1 MATNPKEPI
10 RKTRDALTGLADQPS
25 ARETI
30 ARWQREWPSDTI
42 ACPIQAMLI
51 TLGRIDNVNVA
62 FGELAGDGAL
72 VEVAQRIKHFAA
84 DELESSNAWV
94 AARLNGGTFLLLARQ
109 ECSRER
115 WQWLA
120 EALADAIALP
130 IASPEGGGSSL
141 RLWPRIALMRV
152 TEKDDPESVLERLAA
167 VAEGMRESN
176 RRRIDWSTG
185 EAAHAGRS
193 NRQFEADL
201 LAAID
206 RNEIQ
211 ILFQPQYS
219 LEDDR
224 IIGAEALARWDHPVV
239 GRIGGGA
246 LFQIAERADH
256 IAHLSRHIVERALE
270 EALAWPHHLQL
281 SINITPVDLAVE
293 NFAIDFAQ
301 MAERIGFPLGRIT
314 LELVEQVLLADL
326 DRVSRVLDQL
336 KLFGVQIALDDFGAG
351 FCNFRYLKVLPI
363 DCIKLDRSMLDGVLE
378 DERDKAV
385 VHAIVAMAAALDLTV
400 VVEGVEQE
408 AQRKFMQAAGCKAY
422 QGFLRAK
429 PMTAQEFLKLANS

>member
-167 VAEGMRESN
+167 VSYTHLTLPTK
-176 RRRIDWSTG
+176 RI
-185 EAAHAGRS
+185 
-193 NRQFEADL
+193 
-201 LAAID
+201 
-206 RNEIQ
+206 
-211 ILFQPQYS
+211 
-219 LEDDR
+219 
-224 IIGAEALARWDHPVV
+224 V
-239 GRIGGGA
+239 
-246 LFQIAERADH
+246 
-256 IAHLSRHIVERALE
+256 
-270 EALAWPHHLQL
+270 
-281 SINITPVDLAVE
+281 
-293 NFAIDFAQ
+293 
-301 MAERIGFPLGRIT
+301 
-314 LELVEQVLLADL
+314 
-326 DRVSRVLDQL
+326 
-336 KLFGVQIALDDFGAG
+336 
-351 FCNFRYLKVLPI
+351 
-363 DCIKLDRSMLDGVLE
+363 
-378 DERDKAV
+378 
-385 VHAIVAMAAALDLTV
+385 
-400 VVEGVEQE
+400 
-408 AQRKFMQAAGCKAY
+408 
-422 QGFLRAK
+422 
-429 PMTAQEFLKLANS
+429 

>member
-1 MATNPKEPI
+1 MATNPQEPM

-42 ACPIQAMLI
+42 SCPIQAMLI

-130 IASPEGGGSSL
+130 IASPEGEGSL

-167 VAEGMRESN
+167 VAEGMRGATVGG
-176 RRRIDWSTG
+176 STG
-185 EAAHAGRS
+185 RRGKRRMPGVPTASSRPICLPRS
-193 NRQFEADL
+193 TATRSRSSSSPN
-201 LAAID
+201 I
-206 RNEIQ
+206 
-211 ILFQPQYS
+211 
-219 LEDDR
+219 
-224 IIGAEALARWDHPVV
+224 RWK
-239 GRIGGGA
+239 
-246 LFQIAERADH
+246 
-256 IAHLSRHIVERALE
+256 
-270 EALAWPHHLQL
+270 
-281 SINITPVDLAVE
+281 T
-293 NFAIDFAQ
+293 
-301 MAERIGFPLGRIT
+301 
-314 LELVEQVLLADL
+314 
-326 DRVSRVLDQL
+326 
-336 KLFGVQIALDDFGAG
+336 
-351 FCNFRYLKVLPI
+351 
-363 DCIKLDRSMLDGVLE
+363 
-378 DERDKAV
+378 
-385 VHAIVAMAAALDLTV
+385 
-400 VVEGVEQE
+400 
-408 AQRKFMQAAGCKAY
+408 
-422 QGFLRAK
+422 
-429 PMTAQEFLKLANS
+429 TA

>member
-1 MATNPKEPI
+1 MATNPQEPM

-42 ACPIQAMLI
+42 SCPIQAMLI

-130 IASPEGGGSSL
+130 IASPEGEGSL

-185 EAAHAGRS
+185 KAVHAGRS

-336 KLFGVQIALDDFGAG
+336 KLFGEFECDPPRSRWTISAQASAISAISRCCRSIASSSIARCLMVCSRTNAT
-351 FCNFRYLKVLPI
+351 RQSSTPSSPWRRRLISPWLSRVSSRR
-363 DCIKLDRSMLDGVLE
+363 RS
-378 DERDKAV
+378 
-385 VHAIVAMAAALDLTV
+385 
-400 VVEGVEQE
+400 
-408 AQRKFMQAAGCKAY
+408 
-422 QGFLRAK
+422 
-429 PMTAQEFLKLANS
+429 ANSCRRRAARPIRDSCAPSR

>member
-1 MATNPKEPI
+1 MATNPQEPM

-42 ACPIQAMLI
+42 SCPIQAMLI

-130 IASPEGGGSSL
+130 IASPEGEGSL

-176 RRRIDWSTG
+176 RRRIMPGVPTASSKPICLPRST
-185 EAAHAGRS
+185 ATRS
-193 NRQFEADL
+193 RSSSSPN
-201 LAAID
+201 I
-206 RNEIQ
+206 
-211 ILFQPQYS
+211 
-219 LEDDR
+219 
-224 IIGAEALARWDHPVV
+224 RWK
-239 GRIGGGA
+239 
-246 LFQIAERADH
+246 
-256 IAHLSRHIVERALE
+256 
-270 EALAWPHHLQL
+270 
-281 SINITPVDLAVE
+281 T
-293 NFAIDFAQ
+293 
-301 MAERIGFPLGRIT
+301 
-314 LELVEQVLLADL
+314 
-326 DRVSRVLDQL
+326 
-336 KLFGVQIALDDFGAG
+336 
-351 FCNFRYLKVLPI
+351 
-363 DCIKLDRSMLDGVLE
+363 
-378 DERDKAV
+378 
-385 VHAIVAMAAALDLTV
+385 
-400 VVEGVEQE
+400 
-408 AQRKFMQAAGCKAY
+408 
-422 QGFLRAK
+422 
-429 PMTAQEFLKLANS
+429 TA